1 MLYKVVGRHKLL
13 IAYLSKIGAHAYYL
27 NNKLKR
33 SNKIES

>member
-1 MLYKVVGRHKLL
+1 MLYEVAGGHKLL
-13 IAYLSKIGAHAYYL
+13 VAYLSKIGAQAYYL